1 VLFSAFWAAR
11 FDLRRFRQENSSL
24 LAQYAIASYFKDL
37 HDDNIGVVY
46 DTIYNLLTASMLHF
60 SPAAIRHWLEQPQT
74 PLHRE
79 WLAFVRD
86 YTMYMNLHVQTRARW
101 TSDLI
106 IYAEAEDLFH
116 RIGLA
121 QQNNHTITH
130 TQNMNNIAMIST
142 VTLPIEQ
149 LLLIQSALLR
159 M

>member
-1 VLFSAFWAAR
+1 
-11 FDLRRFRQENSSL
+11 
-24 LAQYAIASYFKDL
+24 
-37 HDDNIGVVY
+37 
-46 DTIYNLLTASMLHF
+46 
-60 SPAAIRHWLEQPQT
+60 
-74 PLHRE
+74 
-79 WLAFVRD
+79 
-86 YTMYMNLHVQTRARW
+86 MYMNLHVQTRARW

-121 QQNNHTITH
+121 QQNNQTITH